1 MIWYVKLFYRYF
13 PFVAFFCCLAGE
25 LFFGVVI
32 TLTVL
37 RGWFIF
43 ILWPSALLFWLI
55 FWIIKKPE
63 MTQNTYYLFVALVF
77 CTFVLAILTP
87 HICNLLAIPET
98 SKQIII
104 QNLGRTLCVM
114 YVVLAVYQLWAR
126 KHWQKQRRPS
136 EWTLGRKTSKNNK

>member
-1 MIWYVKLFYRYF
+1 MIWYERLFYRLF

-32 TLTVL
+32 ILPVL

-43 ILWPSALLFWLI
+43 VLWPGALLFWLI

-77 CTFVLAILTP
+77 CTFALAILTP
-87 HICNLLAIPET
+87 HICNLLAISET

-104 QNLGRTLCVM
+104 QNLGRTLCGM
-114 YVVLAVYQLWAR
+114 YVVLAVYQLWVR

-136 EWTLGRKTSKNNK
+136 N